1 VGCVGV
7 FGGCGV
13 CGKCGVCGVCGG
25 YGGVGVWACGR
36 VGSLLTFDIPQ
47 TALVATLDT
56 YDFIYNLSEMETF
69 MIGFSL
75 YSNTAKLLNT
85 DPPKGGQHLS
95 CLEGI
100 RFLSMTWVV
109 LGHAFSALIDF
120 QVPNSNLLKLTQVK
134 VPNNSQPKLIN
145 ETNLVIGL

>member
-1 VGCVGV
+1 V
-7 FGGCGV
+7 CGV
-13 CGKCGVCGVCGG
+13 CGVGGVGGVGVCGVCGVWG
-25 YGGVGVWACGR
+25 VGGVGVWAH
-36 VGSLLTFDIPQ
+36 SLRSTFHRLHLLRLWTPTI
-47 TALVATLDT
+47 L
-56 YDFIYNLSEMETF
+56 FINLSEMETF